1 MAEPER
7 LSRLR
12 AMRPDE
18 RGAALLT
25 VLLLVA
31 VMAVVSAAA
40 LERLTLATRLSAN
53 AGAMDQAHA
62 YADSSSLLVGR
73 RLDDLLNG
81 QSGKVTLQG
90 GWLGRAQPLPVPS
103 GSATV
108 TLHDGGNCFNL
119 NSLVAGQTE
128 DNLKQR
134 PVAITQFATLMQLL
148 GVNGG
153 QAQGIALAAADWI
166 DSDSVPV
173 QGGAEDEIYL
183 RATPAY
189 RAANRM
195 MADASELRAVAGVTP
210 AIYNLLRPWLCALPV
225 TDLSPLN
232 VNTLLPQQAPLFAM
246 LVPGRLS
253 IDMARAL
260 IAQRPE
266 NGYGSTVAF
275 WAAPALRGLTPP
287 AEVAQQVR
295 LTTRWFQAET
305 SVDLGGA
312 RMRQWA
318 LYDTQ
323 SQPAKLVRRSWGDQG

>member
-1 MAEPER
+1 MAE
-7 LSRLR
+7 LSSGGIREQ
-12 AMRPDE
+12 E

-53 AGAMDQAHA
+53 AAAMDQAHA
-62 YADSSSLLVGR
+62 YADSAGLLVAR
-73 RLDDLLNG
+73 RLDDLV
-81 QSGKVTLQG
+81 SADAGKTTLRG
-90 GWLGRAQPLPVPS
+90 DWMGRPRSLPVPS
-103 GSATV
+103 GAASV
-108 TLHDGGNCFNL
+108 TLYDAGNCFNL

-128 DNLKQR
+128 ENLKQR
-134 PVAITQFATLMQLL
+134 PVAVTQFATLMQLL
-148 GVNGG
+148 GVRGG
-153 QAQGIALAAADWI
+153 EAQAIAIAAADWI
-166 DSDSVPV
+166 DSDGVPAR
-173 QGGAEDEIYL
+173 GGAEDETYM
-183 RATPAY
+183 RAAPAY

-210 AIYNLLRPWLCALPV
+210 ALYNLLRPWVCALPT

-232 VNTLLPQQAPLFAM
+232 VNTLLPEQAPLFAM
-246 LVPGRLS
+246 LVPGKLS
-253 IDMARAL
+253 VDMARAL

-287 AEVAQQVR
+287 AQVAQQVR
-295 LTTRWFQAET
+295 LTTRWFRADI
-305 SVDLGGA
+305 SVDLGGT

-323 SQPAKLVRRSWGDQG
+323 SRPVKLVRRIWGNQG